1 MTRLTLLAPCA
12 LVFLAACGG
21 ALEQGDDPD
30 DNPRAPTLPGNAARA
45 FNDDVAELRAAPR
58 TPTTRLPTGGTA
70 RYDGQI
76 GSNLTIDGQDG
87 YGMIGDLRMNVEFD
101 GDRAVTGDVRDV
113 NLLRDGT
120 PIQRAIG
127 TLRLNDG
134 QQASGKLTVD
144 ADGILSFQSDDG
156 RIVRSNL
163 SLDLDGT
170 IRSDDRSA
178 DAIVGTFTGFGDDFD
193 VSGPS
198 VDIVVRDGSFWADR

>member
-1 MTRLTLLAPCA
+1 MLREA
-12 LVFLAACGG
+12 VG
-21 ALEQGDDPD
+21 A
-30 DNPRAPTLPGNAARA
+30 
-45 FNDDVAELRAAPR
+45 
-58 TPTTRLPTGGTA
+58 
-70 RYDGQI
+70 
-76 GSNLTIDGQDG
+76 
-87 YGMIGDLRMNVEFD
+87 
-101 GDRAVTGDVRDV
+101 
-113 NLLRDGT
+113 LLRDGT